1 MPTIDEE
8 ISYKLRQ
15 AELSGELK
23 SADGYG
29 KPMVDADGWF
39 ETPEALR
46 MPFKILKDAGFAPPE
61 IALFHERAALS
72 EALKSAKDETARME
86 IQQQLSALE
95 QKIALR
101 LEVLRQHANL

>member
-8 ISYKLRQ
+8 IAYKLRQ

-23 SADGYG
+23 NANGYG

-46 MPFKILKDAGFAPPE
+46 MPFKMLKDAGFAPPE
-61 IALFHERAALS
+61 IALFHERAALA
-72 EALKSAKDETARME
+72 EALKSAKDETARVE
-86 IQQQLSALE
+86 IQRQLSALE

-101 LEVLRQHANL
+101 LETLRQHASI